1 MSEIVI
7 NIKKINNC
15 NSVSPQPVPPAQQK
29 KNKSVDHIKKA
40 VLNNPKTSLLIGC
53 AAVLSMSLC
62 YVYGRSMLAS
72 VQSFFATNP
81 PNIPPPP
88 TFPKAPSC
96 DLYDIEYDFGNC
108 PIEEDYQNRESSVFR
123 QYLAE
128 KCLSYNTFGCQ
139 KVVEQ
144 HVQYLLNP
152 NVGIENRL
160 KPSASLGASAAGYLA
175 EKCLTND
182 TNSACRLMIT
192 EAFNALI
199 NLGPLAQIY
208 ALRFIANPC
217 LSHPNSGCK
226 KIIDN
231 LAKNGLPE
239 NVEPRHETFY
249 KGPLSRHCDAFYNT
263 TFKV

>member
-1 MSEIVI
+1 MREIC
-7 NIKKINNC
+7 INNEKITNY
-15 NSVSPQPVPPAQQK
+15 NSISPQPVPPAQQK
-29 KNKSVDHIKKA
+29 KNRSVDQIKNA

-53 AAVLSMSLC
+53 AAALSVSLC
-62 YVYGRSMLAS
+62 YVYGQSMLAS
-72 VQSFFATNP
+72 VQLFFATNP
-81 PNIPPPP
+81 PNIPPSP
-88 TFPKAPSC
+88 TYPKAPNC
-96 DLYDIEYDFGNC
+96 DLYDIEYDFANC
-108 PIEEDYQNRESSVFR
+108 PIEEDYQNSNSVYR

-128 KCLSYNTFGCQ
+128 TCLNYNTFGCQ
-139 KVVEQ
+139 EVVEQ
-144 HVQYLLNP
+144 HLQYLLNP
-152 NVGIENRL
+152 NVGIENPL
-160 KPSASLGASAAGYLA
+160 KPSASLGASAAGSLA

-182 TNSACRLMIT
+182 TNSACRLVIT

-199 NLGPLAQIY
+199 NLGSLAQIY

-239 NVEPRHETFY
+239 NVEPGLEVFY
-249 KGPLSRHCDAFYNT
+249 QGPLSRHCDAFYNM